1 MLKKLDRAFVLL
13 GCFSRIERTE
23 VFALAGLRIYL
34 AGIKT
39 VFT

>member
-1 MLKKLDRAFVLL
+1 MLEKLDCAFVLL
-13 GCFSRIERTE
+13 GCFSRIERAE
-23 VFALAGLRIYL
+23 IFALAGLRICL